1 MKELF
6 EQFERQAIDAN
17 YPISFSKTDGN
28 TKYFYTQTQSMFDG
42 WLLHYRHSNGV
53 ANNVIGGMDAC
64 FWEEVDDG
72 ECYESNC
79 NKKEFKFNDGN
90 PQDNGFE
97 FCPYC
102 GKKLIVK
109 EPIFDEAD
117 I

>member
-1 MKELF
+1 MPTGWVELNG
-6 EQFERQAIDAN
+6 E
-17 YPISFSKTDGN
+17 SK
-28 TKYFYTQTQSMFDG
+28 
-42 WLLHYRHSNGV
+42 
-53 ANNVIGGMDAC
+53 MDVC

-72 ECYESNC
+72 ECYESFC
-79 NKKEFKFNDGN
+79 NKKEFQFNDGN

-109 EPIFDEAD
+109 KPIFDEVD

>member
-1 MKELF
+1 VIHILTDRHGDGFRGVQNLF
-6 EQFERQAIDAN
+6 VGQTTVVADSRKKTLTNWQTNGIIGE
-17 YPISFSKTDGN
+17 SK
-28 TKYFYTQTQSMFDG
+28 
-42 WLLHYRHSNGV
+42 
-53 ANNVIGGMDAC
+53 MDVC

-72 ECYESNC
+72 DCYESSC
-79 NKKEFKFNDGN
+79 NKKGFQFNDGN

-109 EPIFDEAD
+109 KPIFDEVD